1 MTRLVHVGD
10 MPASTR
16 QPEPRRRNMLAEGWR
31 MWGELPTPLMA
42 VISLALCLSLIMGAC
57 AQSWHDHREREGR
70 VLIAQSDLD
79 RILTERAAGCPPP
92 VPA

>member
-1 MTRLVHVGD
+1 MTRLVDESLV
-10 MPASTR
+10 SSR
-16 QPEPRRRNMLAEGWR
+16 QPEERRGNLLVEGWY

-57 AQSWHDHREREGR
+57 SQSWHDHREREGR